1 MGAFSGLSER
11 LSHIFSKLKDKGRL
25 TELEVKQ
32 AMREIRIAL
41 LEADVNYLVV
51 KNFIARVSEKAV
63 GEDILKGLNP
73 TQQVIKIVNDE
84 LIATMG
90 GSFSK
95 IEISPKPPT
104 IILMCGLQGSGKTTM
119 CGKLAVMLRKQGKN
133 PLLVACDIYRP
144 AAIKQLQIVGKNAN
158 VPVFEMGQVDVK
170 KIAKE
175 ALKQAAANNNDVV
188 IVDTAGRLHI
198 DEDLMDEIKGL
209 KELLNPTEILLV
221 VDAMTGQDAV
231 NVSQKFNEVMDVTG
245 VVLTKLDCDTRGGA
259 ALSIREVTGKP
270 IKLCGVGEKL
280 SDIEVFH
287 PERMASRILG
297 MGDVLTLIEKAQS
310 AYTEEEAKEM
320 QRKMRERSFT
330 LEDFLV
336 QFEKMKSMGD
346 LKQMMA
352 MIPGLSSKIGGDVE
366 IDEKRIDKM
375 KAIIYSMTPKER
387 QNPDGIKSSNKKRI
401 AAGSGTTIQDVN
413 SLLKQFYQ
421 TQEMMNRMANM
432 GKRGFG
438 GRLPF

>member
-41 LEADVNYLVV
+41 LEADVNYVVV
-51 KNFIARVSEKAV
+51 KNFISRVSEKAV
-63 GEDILKGLNP
+63 GEGILKGLNP

-84 LIATMG
+84 LVATMG
-90 GSFSK
+90 GTFSK

-144 AAIKQLQIVGKNAN
+144 AAIKQLQVVGKNAN
-158 VPVFEMGQVDVK
+158 VPVFEMGQVDVR

-198 DEDLMDEIKGL
+198 DEQLMDEIKGL

-231 NVSQKFNEVMDVTG
+231 NVAQKFNEVMDVTG

-270 IKLCGVGEKL
+270 IKLCGVGEK
-280 SDIEVFH
+280 
-287 PERMASRILG
+287 PCRTSRSS
-297 MGDVLTLIEKAQS
+297 TRREWRPAYS
-310 AYTEEEAKEM
+310 AWETC
-320 QRKMRERSFT
+320 S
-330 LEDFLV
+330 
-336 QFEKMKSMGD
+336 
-346 LKQMMA
+346 
-352 MIPGLSSKIGGDVE
+352 
-366 IDEKRIDKM
+366 
-375 KAIIYSMTPKER
+375 
-387 QNPDGIKSSNKKRI
+387 
-401 AAGSGTTIQDVN
+401 
-413 SLLKQFYQ
+413 
-421 TQEMMNRMANM
+421 
-432 GKRGFG
+432 
-438 GRLPF
+438 RL

>member
-84 LIATMG
+84 LVATMG

-144 AAIKQLQIVGKNAN
+144 AAIKQLQVVGKNAN

-175 ALKQAAANNNDVV
+175 ALKQAASNNNDVV

-198 DEDLMDEIKGL
+198 DEQLMDEIKGL

-310 AYTEEEAKEM
+310 AYSEEEAKEM

-336 QFEKMKSMGD
+336 QFEKMKDMGD
-346 LKQMMA
+346 LRQMVS
-352 MIPGLSSKIGGDVE
+352 MIPGLAGKLGGAFATADYVHGGGE
-366 IDEKRIDKM
+366 LGIQSILDHM
-375 KAIIYSMTPKER
+375 LVLGMLAYS
-387 QNPDGIKSSNKKRI
+387 GG
-401 AAGSGTTIQDVN
+401 GSFGKPVIHLGPVSVN
-413 SLLKQFYQ
+413 GLSEDFSETFETYGK
-421 TQEMMNRMANM
+421 RMAT
-432 GKRGFG
+432 KAVELFG
-438 GRLPF
+438 

>member
-73 TQQVIKIVNDE
+73 TQQVIKIANDE
-84 LIATMG
+84 LMATMG

-158 VPVFEMGQVDVK
+158 VPVFEMGQVDVN

-175 ALKQAAANNNDVV
+175 ALKQAATNNNDVV

-352 MIPGLSSKIGGDVE
+352 MIPGLSSKLGGDVE

>member
-41 LEADVNYLVV
+41 LEADVNFAVV
-51 KNFIARVSEKAV
+51 KNFINRVSEKAV

-90 GSFSK
+90 GTYSK

-104 IILMCGLQGSGKTTM
+104 VILMCGLQGSGKTTM

-144 AAIKQLQIVGKNAN
+144 AAIKQLEIVGKNAN
-158 VPVFEMGQVDVK
+158 VPVFQMGQIDPQKIVK
-170 KIAKE
+170 GALAE
-175 ALKQAAANNNDVV
+175 AEKSGNDVM

-198 DEDLMDEIKGL
+198 DEKLMDEIRGL
-209 KELLNPTEILLV
+209 KQTLKPSEVLLV

-231 NVSQKFNEVMDVTG
+231 NVAQKFNEVMDVTG

-270 IKLCGVGEKL
+270 IKFCGIGEKL

-297 MGDVLTLIEKAQS
+297 MGDVLTLIEKAQN

-336 QFEKMKSMGD
+336 QFDKMKSMGSMQ
-346 LKQMMA
+346 QMLS
-352 MIPGLSSKIGGDVE
+352 MIPGLSGKLKDADLDVDESKIE
-366 IDEKRIDKM
+366 KM
-375 KAIIYSMTPKER
+375 KAIIRSMTPKER
-387 QNPDGIKSSNKKRI
+387 QNPDIIKSSNKKRI
-401 AAGSGTTIQDVN
+401 AAGSGTSIQDVN
-413 SLLKQFYQ
+413 TVLKQFYQ

-438 GRLPF
+438 KFPF

>member
-158 VPVFEMGQVDVK
+158 VPVFEMGQVDVN

-175 ALKQAAANNNDVV
+175 ALKQAATNNNDVV

-280 SDIEVFH
+280 SDIEAFH
-287 PERMASRILG
+287 PERMAWRILG
-297 MGDVLTLIEKAQS
+297 MGGVLKNIEKAQS

-352 MIPGLSSKIGGDVE
+352 MIPGLSSKLGGDVE

>member
-158 VPVFEMGQVDVK
+158 VPVFEMGQVDVN

-175 ALKQAAANNNDVV
+175 ALKQAATNNNDVV

-352 MIPGLSSKIGGDVE
+352 MIPGLSSKLGGDVE

-387 QNPDGIKSSNKKRI
+387 QNPDGIKTSNKKRI

>member
-175 ALKQAAANNNDVV
+175 ALKQATANNNDVV